1 MSSSSLVDVVCRHLD
16 AAGVARGPDG
26 AQLMLPDAVA
36 ARLRDQRRPQGV
48 RHGLASLVSVLVA
61 GVACGHR
68 SPLAIAQAAAGWGQ
82 EVLAG
87 HGCRI
92 SPVTGRR
99 VPPSASTLDRLGDHL
114 DPDELEADDARRKSP
129 ELLGGI
135 PHSVGRQ
142 TT

>member
-1 MSSSSLVDVVCRHLD
+1 M
-16 AAGVARGPDG
+16 ARGPDG

-68 SPLAIAQAAAGWGQ
+68 SPLAIVKAAAGWGQ

-99 VPPSASTLDRLGDHL
+99 CRRRRRRWTGSAITWIPMSW
-114 DPDELEADDARRKSP
+114 RR
-129 ELLGGI
+129 
-135 PHSVGRQ
+135 R
-142 TT
+142 

>member
-87 HGCRI
+87 QLATMQQI
-92 SPVTGRR
+92 VR
-99 VPPSASTLDRLGDHL
+99 V
-114 DPDELEADDARRKSP
+114 ARQRTATAF
-129 ELLGGI
+129 G
-135 PHSVGRQ
+135 
-142 TT
+142 T